1 MLDPIV
7 AVIAILVAAAIM
19 AVGFIYGI
27 SLLVTAGMV
36 LMPLAV
42 LSGVPM
48 WKRRNY

>member
-7 AVIAILVAAAIM
+7 AVVAILIAAAVM

-27 SLLVTAGMV
+27 SVLVTVGMV

-48 WKRRNY
+48 WKRGRY